1 MIGKNNF
8 IFYFFIQFL
17 QEINIPL
24 NDKKKI
30 MNRQRTNYSK
40 SHYEDLFAKDPSNQ
54 AKCGPASSSK
64 HQQEK
69 KKSKLK
75 LREEEALNKSP

>member
-1 MIGKNNF
+1 
-8 IFYFFIQFL
+8 
-17 QEINIPL
+17 
-24 NDKKKI
+24 